1 MTFVWKCFQDINFH
15 WVVFRLYE
23 QSKESVVRLVWF
35 RFGTMFIPSNFST
48 FTKSPSD
55 LCDPSACHACGEYKT
70 ARVTEKYTY
79 MT

>member
-1 MTFVWKCFQDINFH
+1 MIFVWKYFQDINFH
-15 WVVFRLYE
+15 WVVFRPYE
-23 QSKESVVRLVWF
+23 QSKESAVRLVWF

-55 LCDPSACHACGEYKT
+55 LCDLSACGEYKT